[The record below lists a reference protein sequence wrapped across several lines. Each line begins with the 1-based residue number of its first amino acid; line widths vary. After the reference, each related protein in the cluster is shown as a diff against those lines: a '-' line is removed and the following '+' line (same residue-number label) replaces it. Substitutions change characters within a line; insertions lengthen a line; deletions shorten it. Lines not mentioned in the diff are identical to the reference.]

1 MSEKSPFLVFG
12 ATGTQ
17 GGAVLR
23 RLIELGEPVRAAVSS
38 SASKERRESQGIPA
52 VIAPLSD
59 ADALQQAFHG
69 VERAYLVLPVSAG
82 AASATYVSNFLQ
94 AAHSS
99 GAKFIVFEPRGS
111 YPDESTDVMM
121 FEAIRAMT
129 QMVLNGP
136 VSASVVRT
144 TVYLDNLLGA
154 WSLPM
159 IESGMVGYPI
169 PAGFRPGWMT
179 ADDTAQVIAALLQ
192 RADTPGEVFDVV
204 SQDNPSG
211 DEIAAALSAATGRTI
226 RYQPLPIDQFAEGL
240 AVAFG
245 SPEVAGEIAKL
256 YRYLAQT
263 GASYHRTSDLSQFGV
278 EQESLQAWVSRQ
290 RWSLS

>member
-1 MSEKSPFLVFG
+1 MSQQSPFLVFG

-17 GGAVLR
+17 GGAVLK
-23 RLIELGEPVRAAVSS
+23 RLIQLGEPVRAVVSS
-38 SASKERRESQGIPA
+38 VASKEKLEAQGIPTVTA
-52 VIAPLSD
+52 DLSD
-59 ADALQQAFHG
+59 LASVQSAFQG
-69 VERAYLVLPVSAG
+69 IERAYFVLPVSAG
-82 AASATYVSNFLQ
+82 AASVQFLDNFLQ
-94 AAHSS
+94 AAQNS
-99 GAKFIVFEPRGS
+99 GAKFVVFEPRGS
-111 YPDESTDVMM
+111 HPDESTDVMM
-121 FEAIRAMT
+121 FEGIRAMT

-169 PAGFRPGWMT
+169 PVDIRPGWVT
-179 ADDTAQVIAALLQ
+179 ADDTAKVIASLLQ

-211 DEIAAALSAATGRTI
+211 DEIAAAISAATGRTI

-256 YRYLAQT
+256 YRYMAQT
-263 GASYHRTSDLSQFGV
+263 GKSYHRTSDLSQFGV

-290 RWSLS
+290 HWSLS